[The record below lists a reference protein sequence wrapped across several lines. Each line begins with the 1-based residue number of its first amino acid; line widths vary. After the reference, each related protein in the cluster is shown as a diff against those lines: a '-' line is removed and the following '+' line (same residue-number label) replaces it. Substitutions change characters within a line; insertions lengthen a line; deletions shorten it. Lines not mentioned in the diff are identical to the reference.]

1 VTCSLS
7 VAKVFLIDAARWIV
21 EDADYSFREASIE
34 LWKGQSAAGE
44 KGEDGAG
51 KGGGA
56 HFLGLEFVLLCQAMM
71 RRFSQ
76 LVDIVFSSSVEGR

>member
-7 VAKVFLIDAARWIV
+7 VAKVFLIDAAGWIV
-21 EDADYSFREASIE
+21 EDADYSFRETSIE
-34 LWKGQSAAGE
+34 LWKGQSAAVE

-56 HFLGLEFVLLCQAMM
+56 HFGIEFVLRCKAIML
-71 RRFSQ
+71 RFSP
-76 LVDIVFSSSVEGR
+76 LVRYCVFVFG